1 MRNTLLIV
9 AFAIVALIFS
19 IWGYNALR
27 ANSVSGKI
35 DVYTAVPMQPI
46 AMLHINNIAELQ
58 SSLLYNNT
66 YWLDVSKL
74 EAIAPMHA
82 IFMKTDSLKDVSS
95 DIKEFLSRRET
106 LISIFADSL
115 STHSLVS
122 MSISKND
129 WKMMKKGLLKN
140 LFPHYKSEEI
150 TIQHKDVLLFSY
162 QSDSLYMAFE
172 NSIFICTASRELL
185 AKSLI
190 QSDKKTSIFANDKAF
205 QTVKEISSRTI
216 PANLFV
222 NVKQLPFVTKKWFH
236 PDAQRIF
243 QFTDMYADWCGFDI
257 SFMEERIVIAGF
269 SSTSQNNKQIQLF
282 NQQEAGVNTLVQS
295 MPQHTYFFNHS
306 HITQLGVYKKNV
318 QKLLSFPQQQAA
330 KQQHD
335 QLTTST
341 GENPSLFFDRHFDKE
356 IAFGYAP
363 YTSKFDQN
371 AFVLIKIKDEPEA
384 LARLQRMANESSPV
398 ATSTKN
404 GNISIIQWQSN
415 GFAGSVFGSQ
425 YTFPEEYIAIYKG
438 ILYIAPSRNMLVYL
452 LQQKER
458 NRTLHRSSTY
468 ASNTQSIYQ
477 FANNTLYIDIPSILR
492 RMQSVF
498 TPEKIVWINSTRA
511 LWNNFE
517 TLILQ
522 AENKRNDL
530 QFQQL
535 VVNYT
540 KKTEIDILEE
550 KQADMLVENEQPNI
564 EDTSTIHTTQS
575 EKTETTTHESASPT
589 PAKKTRIT
597 ALKTWEL
604 ALTKPIATSPQLVI
618 NQTTGLHEIM
628 VQDTDNFLYLITSEG
643 KLVWRIRIAGRII
656 SDIHQVDMYRN
667 KRLQMVFNTA
677 EKLYIIDRSGKNVNN
692 FPINFATK
700 ATAGVAVFDYNN
712 NGDYRF
718 FIPLANKKIALYK
731 KDGSQPSD
739 WKFKQSTALVNK
751 PIQYFRS
758 NGMDYLVA
766 STNKKSYFL
775 HRRGNERLIP
785 EKPVISSSN
794 NNFSLIYTGGI
805 EKFVTTDKNG
815 NIVLINPNK
824 KVDKVQL
831 RTWSSQ
837 HAFTTFTHQKTNY
850 YVFVDNKRIEIYDE
864 EFNSVMLYEDI
875 QTKKPSI
882 MLWENLLATYN
893 EKSKEIVLVDLIA
906 RQVVAN
912 DIKTDKNLF
921 YIGQLKPYKKT
932 CVVVSEK
939 NKVIHYVLN

>member
-1 MRNTLLIV
+1 
-9 AFAIVALIFS
+9 
-19 IWGYNALR
+19 
-27 ANSVSGKI
+27 
-35 DVYTAVPMQPI
+35 
-46 AMLHINNIAELQ
+46 
-58 SSLLYNNT
+58 
-66 YWLDVSKL
+66 
-74 EAIAPMHA
+74 
-82 IFMKTDSLKDVSS
+82 
-95 DIKEFLSRRET
+95 
-106 LISIFADSL
+106 
-115 STHSLVS
+115 
-122 MSISKND
+122 
-129 WKMMKKGLLKN
+129 
-140 LFPHYKSEEI
+140 
-150 TIQHKDVLLFSY
+150 
-162 QSDSLYMAFE
+162 
-172 NSIFICTASRELL
+172 
-185 AKSLI
+185 
-190 QSDKKTSIFANDKAF
+190 
-205 QTVKEISSRTI
+205 
-216 PANLFV
+216 
-222 NVKQLPFVTKKWFH
+222 
-236 PDAQRIF
+236 
-243 QFTDMYADWCGFDI
+243 
-257 SFMEERIVIAGF
+257 
-269 SSTSQNNKQIQLF
+269 
-282 NQQEAGVNTLVQS
+282 
-295 MPQHTYFFNHS
+295 
-306 HITQLGVYKKNV
+306 
-318 QKLLSFPQQQAA
+318 
-330 KQQHD
+330 
-335 QLTTST
+335 
-341 GENPSLFFDRHFDKE
+341 
-356 IAFGYAP
+356 
-363 YTSKFDQN
+363 
-371 AFVLIKIKDEPEA
+371 
-384 LARLQRMANESSPV
+384 
-398 ATSTKN
+398 
-404 GNISIIQWQSN
+404 
-415 GFAGSVFGSQ
+415 
-425 YTFPEEYIAIYKG
+425 
-438 ILYIAPSRNMLVYL
+438 
-452 LQQKER
+452 
-458 NRTLHRSSTY
+458 
-468 ASNTQSIYQ
+468 
-477 FANNTLYIDIPSILR
+477 ANNTLYIDIPSILR

-575 EKTETTTHESASPT
+575 EKTETTTPESASPT

-604 ALTKPIATSPQLVI
+604 ALTKPIVTSPQLVI